1 MSRIVNQFTS
11 ARHEGCYA
19 GGTHISSPTARNFFQ
34 AWLALPPAGSTGHR
48 AKLLGNEP
56 AAALS
61 SLPEEISKMI
71 ILKITAVVVGAGVLF
86 ELFSGDFGPD
96 LALAVIACFS

>member
-1 MSRIVNQFTS
+1 
-11 ARHEGCYA
+11 
-19 GGTHISSPTARNFFQ
+19 
-34 AWLALPPAGSTGHR
+34 
-48 AKLLGNEP
+48 
-56 AAALS
+56 
-61 SLPEEISKMI
+61 MI